1 MKETIFALCSIL
13 VLGYLFY
20 RLVLALRGGH
30 KKQRPTKRQHCGYN
44 HYGINAK
51 GQYNRLYD
59 RAVFRTKVYSAEGF
73 LNPAQYPVGVTDH
86 ARERMQERMGIVS
99 HRKMDLLALDAYQF
113 GKSALQVPK
122 SAAARMREIEQ
133 RDADAPK
140 VVLLYRGYVYIFSR
154 DNSLITVY
162 ENTNIRL

>member
-1 MKETIFALCSIL
+1 MKETIFAVCSIL

-30 KKQRPTKRQHCGYN
+30 KKYRPTKRRQHR
-44 HYGINAK
+44 K

-86 ARERMQERMGIVS
+86 ARERMRERMGIVS

-140 VVLLYRGYVYIFSR
+140 VVLLYHGYVYIFSR

>member
-1 MKETIFALCSIL
+1 MKETIFAVCSIL

-30 KKQRPTKRQHCGYN
+30 KKYRPTKRRQHR
-44 HYGINAK
+44 K

-59 RAVFRTKVYSAEGF
+59 RAVFRTKTHSAEGF

-140 VVLLYRGYVYIFSR
+140 VVLLYHGYVYIFSR